1 VRARRFQR
9 LGLGALC
16 LAAAWGGG
24 CEAPAP
30 SPSDR
35 TEIDR
40 ARREERLK
48 ILQQYWY
55 DRTLSAGPEGRAA
68 LPRALLEYPAGT
80 YSGINFGPRVA
91 ADPSLAEPER

>member
-1 VRARRFQR
+1 VKGRRFQR
-9 LGLGALC
+9 LSLGALC

-24 CEAPAP
+24 CESPSAAP
-30 SPSDR
+30 SDL
-35 TEIDR
+35 TEVDR

-55 DRTLSAGPEGRAA
+55 DRTLSAGADGGVTRPQ
-68 LPRALLEYPAGT
+68 ALLEYPAGT

-91 ADPSLAEPER
+91 ADPSLAEPVR